1 MRRTLIAASCMLV
14 LALAGRA
21 NAEMYV
27 PAGLQA
33 GDQYRLI
40 FVTSGS
46 ITGSSADPA
55 VYDSFLATQVANTM
69 LGGYDYGWQAVLST
83 AGGGRVAKNIINDPA
98 GVNNFV
104 GIYNSVGLKVA
115 DNGADML
122 DGTLDSAV
130 QYDQHGTSV
139 ATGYVWTGS
148 LSNGEAA
155 NNYEVGSAQYVG
167 APAATIIGA
176 AAATDTSWIQV
187 GALQRN
193 VTYFSPNLEL
203 PFRVYGM
210 SDVLTVVPEPATF
223 VMWSLFAGVAGLVFW
238 RKGRKT
244 S

>member
-1 MRRTLIAASCMLV
+1 MRRTLIAASCLLV

-46 ITGSSADPA
+46 MPGSSSNPAD
-55 VYDSFLATQVANTM
+55 YDSFLASQVAGTM

-83 AGGGRVAKNIINDPA
+83 AGGGRVASSIINDPA

-122 DGTLDSAV
+122 DGTLDNAV

-155 NNYEVGSAQYVG
+155 NGYEVGSTGTLSV
-167 APAATIIGA
+167 PLAATIIGA
-176 AAATDTSWIQV
+176 AGATDSTWIQV
-187 GALQRN
+187 GPLVRN
-193 VTYFSPNLEL
+193 VPYLLNLEL